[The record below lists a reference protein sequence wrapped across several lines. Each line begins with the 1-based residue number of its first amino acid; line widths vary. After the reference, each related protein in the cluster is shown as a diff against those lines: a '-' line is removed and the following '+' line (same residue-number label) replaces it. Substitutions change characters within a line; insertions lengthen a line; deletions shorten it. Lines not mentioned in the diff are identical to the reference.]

1 MFDELNELELVR
13 EDLEELTAEELVDL
27 KIELEDLLM
36 DCDEILDDN
45 GEDYE

>member
-13 EDLEELTAEELVDL
+13 EDLEELTAEELADL

>member
-1 MFDELNELELVR
+1 MFDELNEVELVR
-13 EDLEELTAEELVDL
+13 EDLEELTAEELADL

-45 GEDYE
+45 DEDDE

>member
-1 MFDELNELELVR
+1 MFDELNEVELVR
-13 EDLEELTAEELVDL
+13 EDLEELTAEELADL

-45 GEDYE
+45 NEDDE

>member
-13 EDLEELTAEELVDL
+13 EDLEELTAEQLADL

-45 GEDYE
+45 DEDDE

>member
-13 EDLEELTAEELVDL
+13 EDLEELTTEELADL

-36 DCDEILDDN
+36 DCNEILDDN
-45 GEDYE
+45 DEDDE

>member
-13 EDLEELTAEELVDL
+13 EDLEELTAEELADL

-45 GEDYE
+45 DEDDE

>member
-45 GEDYE
+45 DEDDE

>member
-1 MFDELNELELVR
+1 MFDELNEVELVR

-45 GEDYE
+45 DEDDE

>member
-1 MFDELNELELVR
+1 MFDELNEVELVR
-13 EDLEELTAEELVDL
+13 EDLEELTAEELADL